1 VSADSLGL
9 RLLPGRLN
17 SWDMTEPIG
26 IDNWGRDRG
35 GKARLVAASLTNP
48 EGPRVG
54 FGGGGEG
61 LEVQRLLAG
70 GPDAVNPVEK
80 ALAQGEKTLVQC
92 GHCVSGLKH
101 QIMWC
106 LRDLGGGPAAK
117 TDPVSIFRRKKKQ
130 WCWEQTTIEV
140 RRER

>member
-1 VSADSLGL
+1 
-9 RLLPGRLN
+9 
-17 SWDMTEPIG
+17 MTEPIG

-70 GPDAVNPVEK
+70 GPDVVNPGDKV
-80 ALAQGEKTLVQC
+80 LAQGEKTLVQC

-101 QIMWC
+101 QVE
-106 LRDLGGGPAAK
+106 LRDPGRGPVAK

-130 WCWEQTTIEV
+130 
-140 RRER
+140 